1 MRIGTRSYYRYCRRI
16 NDDVELETVRLNDAA
31 YAVVGAGGV
40 VVVDDDVESASDVA
54 AADVVDDDG
63 GDCVVD
69 AGVAD
74 DFDVVAGV
82 AVAAADDV
90 V

>member
-1 MRIGTRSYYRYCRRI
+1 MRTGTRSYYRYCRRI
-16 NDDVELETVRLNDAA
+16 NDDVELEIVCLNDAA
-31 YAVVGAGGV
+31 YVVGAGGV
-40 VVVDDDVESASDVA
+40 VVVDDDVESAASDV

-82 AVAAADDV
+82 VVADADDV

>member
-1 MRIGTRSYYRYCRRI
+1 MRTGTRSYYRYCRRI
-16 NDDVELETVRLNDAA
+16 NDDVELEIVCLNDAA
-31 YAVVGAGGV
+31 YVVGAGGV
-40 VVVDDDVESASDVA
+40 VVVDDDVESASDV

-82 AVAAADDV
+82 AAADDV